1 MRFKGLDRAWLII
14 KHMEELSKYI
24 LITLSRPN
32 FDVLD
37 TRRAWRAKVR
47 NPLDT
52 AALPLIRQKKPGGT
66 KAMSNATRM
75 TDISPREDWVDLE
88 KDVNQRFGL
97 NAAVFENDGTRVT
110 TYVNWGNPVCPLIK
124 GNPKG
129 QRYICAVAHQNL
141 AGQAAQ
147 TKKSVIGECDAG
159 LVKIAVPVFVGDDFV
174 GIAGGCGS
182 IMGGSEVESFFVNQT
197 TDIDEAEIKKRSQE
211 IKTMTKTE
219 AEAVVAYIQKRI
231 DALVKDFENRTN
243 A

>member
-1 MRFKGLDRAWLII
+1 M
-14 KHMEELSKYI
+14 
-24 LITLSRPN
+24 SRPN
-32 FDVLD
+32 FDVFG
-37 TRRAWRAKVR
+37 TGRACRAKVR

-52 AALPLIRQKKPGGT
+52 TTLPLIRQKKPGGT
-66 KAMSNATRM
+66 KAMNKAIKM
-75 TDISPREDWVDLE
+75 TDISPREDWVHLE
-88 KDVNQRFGL
+88 KDVNEKFGL

-147 TKKSVIGECDAG
+147 TKKPVIGECDAG
-159 LVKIAVPVFVGDDFV
+159 LVKIAVPVFVGDDLV

-182 IMGGSEVESFFVNQT
+182 IMSGAEVESFFVNQT
-197 TDIDEAEIKKRSQE
+197 TDIDEDEIKKRSQD
-211 IKTMTKTE
+211 IKAMTKTE
-219 AEAVVAYIQKRI
+219 AEAVVAFIQKRV
-231 DALVKDFENRTN
+231 DAMVKDFETRTN